1 MSGNEKGRRFFGP
14 SKPTKR
20 HPKICDLF
28 SARLMFFSRKAPIQ
42 KGRRRRKAVAIRICP
57 SSNHVS
63 CSESAIKIY
72 GSKEE
77 IRLQKSPETV
87 DAPGFAPDASIP
99 VTLYGGDGEIRTL
112 APGLNRP
119 TAFRVRTLQPL
130 GYISKF
136 MLYPWSRPADQFSR
150 WKSGRT
156 TG

>member
-1 MSGNEKGRRFFGP
+1 MIPYPVPFYCEVLLVSKKISRSILKCSGRVMDWAETPFLTSGNEKGRRFFGW

-20 HPKICDLF
+20 RQNICDLF

-77 IRLQKSPETV
+77 IRARKSPETV

-99 VTLYGGDGEIRTL
+99 VILYGGDTRI
-112 APGLNRP
+112 
-119 TAFRVRTLQPL
+119 
-130 GYISKF
+130 
-136 MLYPWSRPADQFSR
+136 
-150 WKSGRT
+150 
-156 TG
+156 